1 MPFSIRKLPK
11 QNKYKVFNKIT
22 GKIHAYHST
31 RENAVKQLRLL
42 NSTIFR
48 KNGVKNSNDW
58 GEGGHNPLGE
68 GVFSDAFDK
77 VKDIGTKLIH
87 GRNDYPP
94 SVKTIINKFKD
105 EKIVGVSLRRK
116 ELISL
121 YGKILNAVTK
131 NEFQKRLAEEPKDKL
146 FHISIWITLSNGKT
160 ILAEKNE
167 VINMVINPKSVK
179 EQQQQNASIPSNTSF
194 MEFFEKARQ
203 QVGDGKFFGYSAK
216 DNNCGNWIEYLL
228 KANGIDSQATHDFIG
243 QDAKKLLDGFP
254 TIRKV
259 MNTLTDVAGRANV
272 LVEGGKI
279 NKKAQYVRYL
289 VGNNKIDLTKI
300 KNPSKYLISKYTK
313 KPTVLSMVSDIEK
326 RINYKET
333 MSRIQANKKRL
344 KELMETEGDGSIFRK
359 NGVKN
364 SNDRGEGG
372 HIPIDN
378 GLNSKDIINILKHQ
392 DYNINGVFS
401 KDLLPKE
408 LTDGWYVINLQ
419 SSNEGD
425 EKGSHWTCFKKVG
438 DNAEYFDAFGFIFP
452 NEVREKIKGHILYS
466 KKEIQDYYSTTCG
479 WFCIGAIVSDNGFGN
494 YQSHFNKY
502 LNMFSSNTR
511 LNDEI
516 LSDYLTKKGL
526 Q

>member
-42 NSTIFR
+42 NSIT
-48 KNGVKNSNDW
+48 
-58 GEGGHNPLGE
+58 GE

-105 EKIVGVSLRRK
+105 EKIIGVSLRRK

-203 QVGDGKFFGYSAK
+203 QVGDGKFFGYQAIN
-216 DNNCGNWIEYLL
+216 NNCGNWIEYLL

-279 NKKAQYVRYL
+279 NKKAQYVSYL

-300 KNPSKYLISKYTK
+300 KKPSKYLISKYTK
-313 KPTVLSMVSDIEK
+313 KPTVLSMVADIEK

-344 KELMETEGDGSIFRK
+344 KELMETEGDGVCGSGLR
-359 NGVKN
+359 
-364 SNDRGEGG
+364 
-372 HIPIDN
+372 DN
-378 GLNSKDIINILKHQ
+378 GLTSKDIINILKHQ

-452 NEVREKIKGHILYS
+452 NELREKIKGHILYS